1 MSQPSVTAT
10 PVSESHNTPQKGGLP
25 WKMLLKIGISLALM
39 SWLFFST
46 GIENTLKELSEA
58 NLWYIPLSVAIYVG
72 AQIFSAYR
80 WQALAKA
87 LDFKLSI
94 REFFDYYMLGM
105 YFNLFLPSAI
115 GGDVSKVFYLAK
127 ATDRKKRDA
136 GITVLADRGTG
147 LVALCIL
154 TAIICLSPVA
164 NPFPNSLR
172 YTLIGLPVLGF
183 TVLFALRLV
192 SKEKIAAFV
201 ERYPKLGILT
211 SAWVYWHDSALLT
224 KTVLVSML
232 CHASMILIHVLICMA
247 LGINVPVL
255 YLILVYGVVSLA
267 GVIPIS
273 FNGIGLREG
282 AYKILLT
289 REGVPD
295 HTALAFG
302 LYWFIISTVTSLVGG
317 LILIKGHYKTPPAE
331 ELEEAA

>member
-1 MSQPSVTAT
+1 MSTRASSIRATTVSDDQPAT
-10 PVSESHNTPQKGGLP
+10 KTFP
-25 WKMLLKIGISLALM
+25 WKMLLKIGISFALLI
-39 SWLFFST
+39 WLFLTT
-46 GIENTLKELSEA
+46 GTQDTFQKLAEA
-58 NLWYIPLSVAIYVG
+58 NLWYIPLSVLIYVG

-80 WQALAKA
+80 WRALANA

-127 ATDRKKRDA
+127 ATGRKKRDA
-136 GITVLADRGTG
+136 GLTVLADRGTG
-147 LVALCIL
+147 LVALCLL

-164 NPFPNSLR
+164 DPFPMSLR
-172 YTLIGLPVLGF
+172 LTLIGLPVVGF
-183 TVLFALRLV
+183 TALFILRLI
-192 SKEKIAAFV
+192 SKEKIAALV
-201 ERYPKLGILT
+201 ERYPKLDILT
-211 SAWVYWHDSALLT
+211 SAWIYWHDTGLLT
-224 KTVLVSML
+224 QTVLVSML
-232 CHASMILIHVLICMA
+232 CHASMILIHVFICYA
-247 LGINVPVL
+247 LKINLSVL

-289 REGVPD
+289 RAGVPD

-302 LYWFIISTVTSLVGG
+302 LYWFIISTLTSLVGG
-317 LILIKGHYKTPPAE
+317 LILIKGHYKTPPPE
-331 ELEEAA
+331 ELEE